1 MRFLEEL
8 DALLPADAV
17 VSADSTSMCYLLGSR
32 PEVFLFKNPFEPHF
46 FGLYEQCTRF
56 AVPPAVDLVILER
69 AELESRLDV
78 VERILPDDFVRL
90 RDQGTPFLIWAK
102 ASFNARPEGRA
113 VAELVAA
120 SGS

>member
-1 MRFLEEL
+1 M
-8 DALLPADAV
+8 
-17 VSADSTSMCYLLGSR
+17 
-32 PEVFLFKNPFEPHF
+32 FLFKNPFEPHF

-69 AELESRLDV
+69 AELIPLDV

-90 RDQGTPFLIWAK
+90 ADQGTPFLVWAS
-102 ASFNARPEGRA
+102 AGFNAKPEGRA